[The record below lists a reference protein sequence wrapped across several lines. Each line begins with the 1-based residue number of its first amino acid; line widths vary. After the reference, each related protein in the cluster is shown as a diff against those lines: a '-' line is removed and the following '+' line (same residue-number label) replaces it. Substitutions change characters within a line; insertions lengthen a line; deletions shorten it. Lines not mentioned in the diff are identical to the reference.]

1 MILPEIKGIITK
13 ELITDKPLI
22 NIADYFRD
30 VPGTVFLLG
39 GKSGSASDYNILG
52 LKPWLSIS
60 SKGTKIRL
68 YPQMQEI
75 DADPFDILKIM
86 LRKYHLES
94 GFNPVNSGLFG
105 YLSYDLCRIIEKL
118 PCTTIDDLNLPDLYL
133 CAPSIILVEDIKT
146 GKILIHTIETDSE
159 NAETHDYLR
168 KWLDLNLNK
177 DSSER
182 TSYSA
187 KNLGSVFTEETYKKA
202 VAEIKELISAGDVYQ
217 VNLSQRFEA
226 EFKGDSF
233 KLFKDFYSSN
243 PASFFAY
250 INAGDHTI
258 VSTSPE
264 RFVSRRGAEIETRPI
279 KGTRPRKSDIEQ
291 DEKIRLELLTS
302 PKDDAELSMIVDLMR
317 NDFGRVAK
325 PGSVKVK
332 THKEMESYDNVHH
345 LFSSIVAELED
356 GYDSVDFLKAV
367 FPAGSITGCPKIRSM
382 EIIDELEPVSRHIY
396 TGSIGYIGFNDSLD
410 LSVAIRTC
418 VIKNEKIY
426 FSAGGG
432 VVFDSD
438 PKSEYEETLHKAGTI
453 MTALDSGTEENQ
465 KEYLMWLNGFFMP
478 DSVPFLKISDPGAN
492 GVGFFETIYAENCK
506 IFFLEDH
513 LERFLKTW
521 SQIFNNVPEIPA
533 PAISYEE
540 IIKRLLEKNGL
551 MHKAARVRISVYA
564 TSESPGYFLS
574 IQARPY
580 VHRLVSINKRGVD
593 TVIYDKPQTSPFG
606 ELKTTSRIF
615 YDAAG
620 RKAAEHGADE
630 AIILDS
636 EGYVLET
643 NTANIFAIKNKKV
656 LIPPYS
662 NRLPGVMEKNVL
674 KILTDWGY
682 SISEERI
689 KTEDLFE
696 LSSVFITNAL
706 MGAVAVL
713 SVNGIKINSDPD
725 FAKKLE
731 TAIRS

>member
-1 MILPEIKGIITK
+1 MILPEIKEILTK
-13 ELITDKPLI
+13 ELITDKALI
-22 NIADYFRD
+22 NIAGCFRD
-30 VPGTVFLLG
+30 IAGTVFLLG
-39 GKSGSASDYNILG
+39 SKSGSASEYNILG
-52 LKPWLSIS
+52 LKPWLTIS
-60 SKGTKIRL
+60 SKGTRISL
-68 YPQMQEI
+68 HPQKQEI
-75 DADPFDILKIM
+75 KANPFDILRIV
-86 LRKYHLES
+86 LGKYHLES
-94 GFNPVNSGLFG
+94 DFNPVNSGLFG
-105 YLSYDLCRIIEKL
+105 YLAYDLCRILENI
-118 PCTTIDDLNLPDLYL
+118 PNTAMDDLNLPDLYL
-133 CAPSIILVEDIKT
+133 CAPSIILVENIKT

-159 NAETHDYLR
+159 NSETHDYLR
-168 KWLDLNLNK
+168 NWFDLNLNN

-187 KNLGSVFTEETYKKA
+187 KNMKSVFTEETYKKA
-202 VAEIKELISAGDVYQ
+202 VSEIKELISAGDVYQ

-233 KLFKDFYSSN
+233 KLFKDYYSSN

-250 INAGDHTI
+250 INAGDHSI

-264 RFVSRRGAEIETRPI
+264 RFVSRRGSKIETRPI

-291 DEKIRLELLTS
+291 DEKIRQDLLTS

-317 NDFGRVAK
+317 NDFGRIAK

-332 THKEMESYDNVHH
+332 AHKDMESYENVHH

-382 EIIDELEPVSRHIY
+382 EIIDELEPVGRHIY

-453 MTALDSGTEENQ
+453 MKALCSGNEKNE
-465 KEYLMWLNGFFMP
+465 KDYLMWLNGFFMS
-478 DSVPFLKISDPGAN
+478 DSVPFLRISDPGAN
-492 GVGFFETIYAENCK
+492 GVGFFETIYAENGN

-513 LERFLKTW
+513 LERFLKAW
-521 SQIFNNVPEIPA
+521 NQIFTHAPETPA
-533 PAISYEE
+533 PAISYED
-540 IIKRLLEKNGL
+540 IINKLLEKNRL
-551 MHKAARVRISVYA
+551 MQKPARVRVSVYA
-564 TSESPGYFLS
+564 TSKSPGYFLS
-574 IQARPY
+574 ILARPY

-593 TVIYDKPQTSPFG
+593 TVIYDKPQTSPFA
-606 ELKTTSRIF
+606 ELKTISRIF

-620 RKAAEHGADE
+620 RKVSEQGADE

-643 NTANIFAIKNKKV
+643 NTANIIAIKDKKV

-682 SISEERI
+682 SISEERL
-689 KTEDLFE
+689 KAEDLFE
-696 LSSVFITNAL
+696 MSSVFITNAL

-713 SVNGIKINSDPD
+713 SVNGIKIISDPD
-725 FAKKLE
+725 FAKKIE

>member
-22 NIADYFRD
+22 EIAGCFRD
-30 VPGTVFLLG
+30 IAGTVFLLG
-39 GKSGSASDYNILG
+39 SKSGSASEYNILG

-60 SKGTKIRL
+60 SKERRIRL
-68 YPQMQEI
+68 YPHMQEI
-75 DADPFDILKIM
+75 DADPFDILKII
-86 LRKYHLES
+86 LKKYRSES
-94 GFNPVNSGLFG
+94 DFNPLNSGLFG
-105 YLSYDLCRIIEKL
+105 YFAYDLCRILENI
-118 PCTTIDDLNLPDLYL
+118 PNTAMDDLNLPDLYL
-133 CAPSIILVEDIKT
+133 CTPSIILVEDIKT
-146 GKILIHTIETDSE
+146 GKILIHTIEIDSE
-159 NAETHDYLR
+159 NAETHEYLR
-168 KWLDLNLNK
+168 KWFDSNLKNNF
-177 DSSER
+177 SARESF
-182 TSYSA
+182 SA
-187 KNLGSVFTEETYKKA
+187 KNMKSAFTAETYKKA
-202 VAEIKELISAGDVYQ
+202 VSEIKELISAGDVYQ

-250 INAGDHTI
+250 INVGDHTI

-291 DEKIRLELLTS
+291 DEKIRLDLLTS

-332 THKEMESYDNVHH
+332 THKEMESYENVHH
-345 LFSSIVAELED
+345 LFSSIVAELEH

-382 EIIDELEPVSRHIY
+382 EIIDEIEPVSRHIY
-396 TGSIGYIGFNDSLD
+396 TGSIGYFGFNDSLD

-438 PKSEYEETLHKAGTI
+438 PKSEYEETLHKAETI
-453 MTALDSGTEENQ
+453 MKALGSGNNKTE
-465 KEYLMWLNGFFMP
+465 KDYLMWLNGFFMP
-478 DSVPFLKISDPGAN
+478 DSVPFLRISDPGTN
-492 GVGFFETIYAENCK
+492 GVGFFETIYAENGK

-513 LERFLKTW
+513 LKRFLKTW
-521 SQIFNNVPEIPA
+521 NQIFNHAPETPA
-533 PAISYEE
+533 PVISYEE
-540 IIKRLLEKNGL
+540 IIIRLLEKNGL
-551 MHKAARVRISVYA
+551 MQKAARVRISVYA

-574 IQARPY
+574 ILARPY
-580 VHRLVSINKRGVD
+580 IQRLVSINKRGVD
-593 TVIYDKPQTSPFG
+593 TIILDKPQTSPFA
-606 ELKTTSRIF
+606 ELKTISRIF

-620 RKAAEHGADE
+620 KKAAEQGADE
-630 AIILDS
+630 AIMLDS

-682 SISEERI
+682 SISEERF
-689 KTEDLFE
+689 KPEDLIE
-696 LSSVFITNAL
+696 LSSIFITNAL